1 MTIVVTMQSYVS
13 KRTPKNIRG
22 MIFAVIGVMSAIG
35 SIIYLQVYSLLL
47 NKYPQASWMA
57 FGVISLI
64 DIITLVLL
72 TMAICCGK
80 FGDAAAGQDEAEVE
94 ELRGPDGGK
103 GGYSDIP
110 ELLED
115 TQVWNN
121 PIEEADEAEENE
133 PTTSKFTKSILKN
146 F

>member
-1 MTIVVTMQSYVS
+1 
-13 KRTPKNIRG
+13 
-22 MIFAVIGVMSAIG
+22 
-35 SIIYLQVYSLLL
+35 
-47 NKYPQASWMA
+47 MA

-64 DIITLVLL
+64 DLITLVLL
-72 TMAICCGK
+72 SLAICCNK

-94 ELRGPDGGK
+94 ELRGPDAGK

-115 TQVWNN
+115 TQVWNK
-121 PIEEADEAEENE
+121 PIEEADEADENE